1 MESTM
6 SAEETGSA
14 SEPTPR
20 RYPRS
25 VLVVDDDP
33 SVRTL
38 LQMVL
43 QVEGFDVRCASDG
56 ASAYEMIAASCP
68 DVLLVDVLMPG
79 LDGRALTRR
88 LREDPATAGLPIV
101 ICSALTDD
109 RDQWAAWA
117 SGANAFVSKPFD
129 VERLVGVLAD
139 VHATSLASASR
150 PVVVGAPAHDEGP
163 ALADRS
169 SRAPSRTRT

>member
-14 SEPTPR
+14 SEPMPQ

-79 LDGRALTRR
+79 LDGRGLTRR

-117 SGANAFVSKPFD
+117 SS
-129 VERLVGVLAD
+129 R
-139 VHATSLASASR
+139 TSTPR
-150 PVVVGAPAHDEGP
+150 PWPAPP
-163 ALADRS
+163 DRWS
-169 SRAPSRTRT
+169 WAPPPTTKDRPSRTGPRVRRLGLEPRTCRLRAGCSAN